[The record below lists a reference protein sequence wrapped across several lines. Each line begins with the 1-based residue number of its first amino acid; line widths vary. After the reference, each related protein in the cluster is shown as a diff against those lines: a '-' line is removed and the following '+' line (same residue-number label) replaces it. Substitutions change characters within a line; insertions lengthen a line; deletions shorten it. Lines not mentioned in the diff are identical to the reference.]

1 MKISYE
7 TTVTSQGGRSGH
19 VHSNDGVIDM
29 KVSLP
34 KVLGGDE
41 KYTNPE
47 QLFAAGYSACFENA
61 VIYLGR
67 NQKMNVQDSKVTA
80 TVKLIMEGG
89 VSKLA
94 VHLLVGLP
102 HMEKE
107 TAKKLVDE
115 AHKICPYSKAT
126 RGNIEVILDVE

>member
-1 MKISYE
+1 
-7 TTVTSQGGRSGH
+7 
-19 VHSNDGVIDM
+19 M
-29 KVSLP
+29 KVSLL

-41 KYTNPE
+41 KHTNPE

-67 NQKMNVQDSKVTA
+67 NQKLDVQDSKVTA
-80 TVKLIMEGG
+80 TVKLIMEYG
-89 VSKLA
+89 SSNLA

-102 HMEKE
+102 HLEKE
-107 TAKKLVDE
+107 TAKKLVDD

-126 RGNIEVILDVE
+126 RGNIEVILDIE